1 MTWRA
6 QIDDHGVVTR
16 YKDLESG
23 KVISAADYEKQ
34 QQQSLSPGSQY
45 LSPTTGQ
52 AVTPYYGNT
61 GVVGQQLVPP
71 PPVTTPLVTTGGSP
85 VLSSQSAS
93 AQQVGGQ
100 FVGGQPA
107 VQAVDDGQNPL
118 IQPGAQI
125 LGELPAAQAQTA
137 QAQTPIGSSPTPVQG
152 KNLRMEGLP
161 HPMIAQATGFRTHG
175 FLDATSI
182 AILIPTLIIL
192 TLIIAAA
199 HKKRLFPWQTLRPFN
214 PPTGLMTPRE
224 YERSY
229 LCPPNARR
237 AGKLGKR
244 DPNATWTD
252 EDGTVLPFGFLARTH
267 LPVTIPLGRLPNKN
281 MFIVAPS
288 GSGKTTLMRAIIKGM
303 LARPCVIVALE
314 AKANDP
320 NLDELKEGFK
330 FTVLPAA
337 QEAGFAPLYFN
348 PLDESS
354 VYWNPLDLDPI
365 TFSSSLIPNLNML
378 DPEEQHWAERDH
390 GYITGLATLLK
401 WGAVMVS
408 GEDESGMATDVQPLP
423 CNPRGLMRLVNN
435 RRNIVE
441 SLRRLRTNPD
451 VDPMELS
458 ELSLTLSSIIRTD
471 TDWDKNIQG
480 VRGRLRM
487 FKNPNVLRVTE
498 HSSIDLRRCM
508 FEPTVLIF
516 GAPAS
521 LGPDAE
527 SLADCFVY
535 QLQQALHSRYGTAS
549 VLPLFAFFDEYQT
562 LNLDIAGR
570 LSAIVR
576 GANGGLTVI
585 LQNVS
590 QITGTAM
597 MREGTMAGM
606 AELKTIFSNSA
617 IRICLHN
624 ADDTTARF
632 FSDEIGKHAVVI
644 PGVSDHFGAGGFA
657 TFPTAWNR
665 IHSQQV
671 VARVDTDAIKRMEAF
686 HGLLYL
692 SPAGGAFGEVKP
704 LMVDLRGIEEIAR
717 IHLLHSKRAPVTPD
731 SSGTATPGGAA
742 PETVASG
749 GAGTSPAAETGTSTG
764 EAASVATEASSP
776 AAGLPMFAAGALAAE
791 AVSNIAGIK
800 QTEVEHD
807 FAATKAPEVER
818 DVTGV
823 VDGITPLAEAPDSEG
838 LGGGAKEDMSKDN
851 LTDATHKDMQEKLA
865 QVAAAA
871 RPSTIPP
878 AVSASQPV
886 AASALPAAVQPT
898 PRRICPFCGNI
909 AGRGKFC
916 ISCGKPMDATSDAP
930 LSANPT
936 PESVAP
942 ESFQKPRLTSDMVSP
957 YPPSKSV
964 ATPPAAQPASKPITQ
979 TASAPTATAPVAP
992 PVTQPA
998 STPATQPATSSTTTP
1013 SYPMDA
1019 EVNSAGLRRI
1029 PPSMPSVYGIRSHH
1043 SLSPRMAPSSPP
1055 NNSTSSDSNS
1065 TDSTGSAG
1073 PSIAFRTVNPSWT
1086 KHPPQ

>member
-6 QIDDHGVVTR
+6 QIDDHGVITR

-23 KVISAADYEKQ
+23 RVISAAQFAKQ
-34 QQQSLSPGSQY
+34 QQTLAPGTQY
-45 LSPTTGQ
+45 ISPTTGQ
-52 AVTPYYGNT
+52 AVTPYANSNAGT
-61 GVVGQQLVPP
+61 AQQLVPP
-71 PPVTTPLVTTGGSP
+71 PPPVTTSPLTTSP
-85 VLSSQSAS
+85 LAAAPLTQPVSTF
-93 AQQVGGQ
+93 AQQQDNGS
-100 FVGGQPA
+100 
-107 VQAVDDGQNPL
+107 NPL
-118 IQPGAQI
+118 IQSGAQT
-125 LGELPAAQAQTA
+125 LGQLPASEAQAQPVSPTA
-137 QAQTPIGSSPTPVQG
+137 PTPVQG
-152 KNLRMEGLP
+152 KNLRMEGIP
-161 HPMIAQATGFRTHG
+161 HPYTAQAPGFRTHG

-237 AGKLGKR
+237 SGRMGKR
-244 DPNATWTD
+244 DPDATWTE
-252 EDGTVLPFGFLARTH
+252 EDGTVLPFGFLTRTH

-288 GSGKTTLMRAIIKGM
+288 GSGKTTLMRAIIKAM
-303 LARPCVIVALE
+303 LAKPCVIVALE

-348 PLDESS
+348 PLDDDS
-354 VYWNPLDLDPI
+354 VFWNPMDLDPI
-365 TFSSSLIPNLNML
+365 TFASSLIPNINLL

-390 GYITGLATLLK
+390 GYVAGLATLLK
-401 WGAVMVS
+401 WGAVMVT
-408 GEDESGMATDVQPLP
+408 GEDESGIATDVQPLP

-487 FKNPNVLRVTE
+487 FKNPNILRVTE
-498 HSSIDLRRCM
+498 HSSMDLRRCM
-508 FEPTVLIF
+508 FEPTILIF

-535 QLQQALHSRYGTAS
+535 QLQQAMHTRYGTAS

-597 MREGTMAGM
+597 LREGTMAGM

-624 ADDTTARF
+624 ADDSTARF

-692 SPAGGAFGEVKP
+692 SPAGGVFGEVKP

-717 IHLLHSKRAPVTPD
+717 IHLLHSKRPPVTPGD
-731 SSGTATPGGAA
+731 GPMPGAPAPGTLISAPDAPMPIPSVPSLSSGDTAPISNAA
-742 PETVASG
+742 MSG
-749 GAGTSPAAETGTSTG
+749 SDM
-764 EAASVATEASSP
+764 ASSVP
-776 AAGLPMFAAGALAAE
+776 ATTA
-791 AVSNIAGIK
+791 
-800 QTEVEHD
+800 
-807 FAATKAPEVER
+807 
-818 DVTGV
+818 
-823 VDGITPLAEAPDSEG
+823 SEG
-838 LGGGAKEDMSKDN
+838 ESAPSSDRTVEESIIP
-851 LTDATHKDMQEKLA
+851 ATAQEA
-865 QVAAAA
+865 IGQVAAAA
-871 RPSTIPP
+871 RGT
-878 AVSASQPV
+878 ASVPLGPG
-886 AASALPAAVQPT
+886 A
-898 PRRICPFCGNI
+898 RRICPNCGNI

-916 ISCGKPMDATSDAP
+916 ISCGKPLATESSPDTPAP
-930 LSANPT
+930 DN
-936 PESVAP
+936 
-942 ESFQKPRLTSDMVSP
+942 FQKPRLTDGEVVP
-957 YPPSKSV
+957 YP
-964 ATPPAAQPASKPITQ
+964 ANNQ
-979 TASAPTATAPVAP
+979 TTAGPG
-992 PVTQPA
+992 
-998 STPATQPATSSTTTP
+998 
-1013 SYPMDA
+1013 
-1019 EVNSAGLRRI
+1019 GLRRI
-1029 PPSMPSVYGIRSHH
+1029 PPPSMPSVYGIRTNSNN
-1043 SLSPRMAPSSPP
+1043 SLAPRAPQSAQPAADDANSNGNPP
-1055 NNSTSSDSNS
+1055 NNSYT
-1065 TDSTGSAG
+1065 
-1073 PSIAFRTVNPSWT
+1073 FRTVNPSWT
-1086 KHPPQ
+1086 TRPPQ